1 MPRILLFLALAR
13 ALSQYRRTLLRM
25 DPHADAAFI
34 RQTIDEDKGLRSIQ
48 QDVERHLADQGFD
61 AGHDLAHSLRVAVWT
76 LRLAPSITPRDGIA
90 AALLHDV
97 INLPKD
103 HPERS
108 TASAR
113 SADYARQHLPAA
125 GFDADAIESIAVA
138 VEEHSYSRGLT
149 PSSDLGRA
157 LQDADRLETLGSIGL
172 MRVFSTGTR
181 MGARY
186 FHPGDPWAEHREL
199 DDMKFSID
207 HFATKLLKLPRTM
220 NTPAGRKEADRRG
233 QRLRRFVV
241 DLAEELAIK
250 PPAWLEQGEPS

>member
-1 MPRILLFLALAR
+1 
-13 ALSQYRRTLLRM
+13 M
-25 DPHADAAFI
+25 DSHADAAFI
-34 RQTIDEDKGLRSIQ
+34 RKTIHEDEGLQSIQ
-48 QDVERHLADQGFD
+48 RDVEHHLASQGFD

-76 LRLAPSITPRDGIA
+76 LRLAPPVAPREGIA

-97 INLPKD
+97 INLPKN

-113 SADYARQHLPAA
+113 SADYARRCLPAA
-125 GFDADAIESIAVA
+125 GFGNEAIERIADA

-149 PSSDLGRA
+149 PTSDLGRA

-186 FHPGDPWAEHREL
+186 FHPADPWADEREL
-199 DDMKFSID
+199 DDLKFSID
-207 HFATKLLKLPRTM
+207 HFATKLLRLPATM
-220 NTPAGRKEADRRG
+220 NTEGGKKEGERRAE
-233 QRLRRFVV
+233 RLRRFVV
-241 DLAEELAIK
+241 DLAEELAIE
-250 PPAWLEQGEPS
+250 PPEWL

>member
-1 MPRILLFLALAR
+1 
-13 ALSQYRRTLLRM
+13 M
-25 DPHADAAFI
+25 DSHPDAAFI
-34 RQTIDEDKGLRSIQ
+34 RRTIHEDEGLRSIQ
-48 QDVERHLADQGFD
+48 QSVETHLAEQGFD

-76 LRLAPSITPRDGIA
+76 LRLAPTVSPRDGIA

-97 INLPKD
+97 INLPKN

-113 SADYARQHLPAA
+113 SADYARRCLPGA
-125 GFDADAIESIAVA
+125 GFDDEAIECIAAA

-149 PSSDLGRA
+149 PTSDLGRA

-186 FHPGDPWAEHREL
+186 FQPDDPWAERREL
-199 DDMKFSID
+199 NDLKFSID
-207 HFATKLLKLPRTM
+207 HFATKLLGLPATM
-220 NTPAGRKEADRRG
+220 NTEAGKAEGERRAE
-233 QRLRRFVV
+233 RLRRFVV
-241 DLAEELAIK
+241 DLAEELAIEA
-250 PPAWLEQGEPS
+250 PAWL

>member
-1 MPRILLFLALAR
+1 MLLFSTLAR
-13 ALSQYRRTLLRM
+13 ALSHQSRTLLRM
-25 DPHADAAFI
+25 DSHADAAFI
-34 RQTIDEDKGLRSIQ
+34 RSTIHEDEGLQTIQE
-48 QDVERHLADQGFD
+48 DVERHLGGQGFD

-76 LRLAPSITPRDGIA
+76 LRLAPEVVPRDGIA

-108 TASAR
+108 TASAQ
-113 SADYARQHLPAA
+113 SADYARQRLPAA
-125 GFDADAIESIAVA
+125 GFGDEAVACIAAA

-149 PSSDLGRA
+149 PTSDLGRA

-186 FHPGDPWAEHREL
+186 FHADDPWAEHREL
-199 DDMKFSID
+199 DDLRFSID
-207 HFATKLLKLPRTM
+207 HFATKLLGLPSTM
-220 NTPAGRKEADRRG
+220 NTEAGKREADRRAL
-233 QRLRRFVV
+233 RLRRFVV
-241 DLAEELAIK
+241 DLADELAIEA
-250 PPAWLEQGEPS
+250 PAWLGE